1 MGGTRR
7 DRQWGGP
14 ASPALCPQGPWAT
27 GTAGSPAR
35 SVGETGRQEAA
46 ARPGEARSEPEVET
60 EDPAQTPPPGP
71 CPPGAPGYRR
81 PPPTPGPPRHHSAHP
96 PRVPICKARAPRV
109 LSLQS
114 PCAPAPSPHLG
125 KFGRK
130 RSEPASEPPG
140 QSRERPCPWACR
152 GGSGPSCDAPG
163 SAPTLIAPCQL
174 PEGRSGSGAGSRP
187 TRGEGWASLEPQP
200 GAPPGN
206 VGKASRSGAVR
217 TGQNVHPSP
226 RPAPACWGS
235 HDPRGSRRGEGPTD
249 TPPQSCWVYD
259 GPLLRVQD
267 PESRALAGSGTP
279 MAVISRDP
287 APRGHPPAGLWGLR
301 ALAAGTGGGGPSSL
315 LPAAAWA

>member
-1 MGGTRR
+1 MINLQGLAEEAGRQEGWGWPGLRLRGVCVCLILGTPGEGGSGRTTSLLTGVGRGCGGSCLGSTRR

-130 RSEPASEPPG
+130 RSEPASEPRVRAG
-140 QSRERPCPWACR
+140 R
-152 GGSGPSCDAPG
+152 GRAPG
-163 SAPTLIAPCQL
+163 PA
-174 PEGRSGSGAGSRP
+174 
-187 TRGEGWASLEPQP
+187 GEG
-200 GAPPGN
+200 
-206 VGKASRSGAVR
+206 V
-217 TGQNVHPSP
+217 
-226 RPAPACWGS
+226 APA
-235 HDPRGSRRGEGPTD
+235 
-249 TPPQSCWVYD
+249 
-259 GPLLRVQD
+259 
-267 PESRALAGSGTP
+267 
-279 MAVISRDP
+279 
-287 APRGHPPAGLWGLR
+287 
-301 ALAAGTGGGGPSSL
+301 
-315 LPAAAWA
+315 